1 KPQEVDQVTIP
12 SITWYR
18 FKLPQIRKKEK
29 KKKFTRKVN
38 FFLTPHFF
46 NTLKKATRITLCRFF

>member
-1 KPQEVDQVTIP
+1 PKPQEVDQVTIP

-46 NTLKKATRITLCRFF
+46 NTLKDEESLILHIF